1 MGPFARAG
9 VLHFLGANGLPQLL
23 AQRGCLV
30 ERVYRAPLVR
40 PGAAVQCLIMPS
52 DRLTRSPLRKSG
64 VVSWVIT
71 WVLPSSM
78 RRVTR

>member
-1 MGPFARAG
+1 MGPLARAG
-9 VLHFLGANGLPQLL
+9 LRLLRLLSMALPAGGAAWAGTS
-23 AQRGCLV
+23 AA
-30 ERVYRAPLVR
+30 ETAAAS
-40 PGAAVQCLIMPS
+40 AAVQCLIMPS

-64 VVSWVIT
+64 VVSWVMT